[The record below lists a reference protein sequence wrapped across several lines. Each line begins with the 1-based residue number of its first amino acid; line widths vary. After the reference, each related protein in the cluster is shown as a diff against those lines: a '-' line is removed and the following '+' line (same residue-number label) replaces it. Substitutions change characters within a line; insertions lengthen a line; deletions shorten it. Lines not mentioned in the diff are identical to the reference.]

1 MNKITVIAVAAA
13 SFFAGLCVGQL
24 IGGSGGFGCN
34 NGNTFINNYGKDDN
48 YSDNFDEGYEE
59 DYENEEDYSF

>member
-13 SFFAGLCVGQL
+13 SFFAGLCIGQI
-24 IGGSGGFGCN
+24 IGNSGGFGCN
-34 NGNTFINNYGKDDN
+34 NGNTFINNYGKEDDE
-48 YSDNFDEGYEE
+48 YSNGYEE